1 MTECYRSMMWFKK
14 IVIVVM
20 GSVAIASCASA
31 PDSPDPDDAVD
42 SAASSDDAAETV
54 PDELIPIKAGHL
66 VALDMA
72 PLFVGVES
80 GCFADNGLAVE
91 TVFFTNPGDNNA
103 ALAGG
108 AIDFSTNP
116 FTLPFF
122 AASSGVPIKTVSAA
136 GGWGVM
142 QVIANNEYELES
154 VADLA
159 AYVADNPDTTLRI
172 ATLRGDTL
180 ELILLDAF
188 EQEGVSVDAVE
199 MVYFDDLLAMVD
211 AFRLGEVDLLSHIK
225 PYTTQFV
232 ESGEATVVTDNAEIW
247 SPTTPNTVVSVLE
260 STLTERPEVVE
271 SYLQGLQCAAEII
284 NDTPEDAIALL
295 EGGNYYRVEDAVLL
309 EAFTSQPSPI
319 TFTPDL
325 DAVQG
330 VVDEMVSLDYI
341 KADVPAAEIFDIDI
355 IQKLEQ

>member
-1 MTECYRSMMWFKK
+1 MLPKHFF
-14 IVIVVM
+14 VIPAVGVLFL
-20 GSVAIASCASA
+20 GACASSPSTEA
-31 PDSPDPDDAVD
+31 PAET
-42 SAASSDDAAETV
+42 AGDAAQAA
-54 PDELIPIKAGHL
+54 PSADELIPVRAGHL

-80 GCFADNGLAVE
+80 GCFEQNGLAVE

-108 AIDFSTNP
+108 QIDFSTNP

-122 AASSGVPIKTVSAA
+122 AANSGVPIKTVAAA

-142 QVIANNEYELES
+142 QVIVDSEYQVES
-154 VADLA
+154 MADLA
-159 AYVADNPDTTLRI
+159 TFVAENPDQPLKI

-180 ELILLDAF
+180 ELILVDGF
-188 EQEGVSVDAVE
+188 EQAGIAPEAFE

-211 AFRLGEVDLLSHIK
+211 AFRLGEVDILSHIK

-232 ESGEATVVTDNAEIW
+232 AAGEANVITDNADVW

-260 STLTERPEVVE
+260 KTLNQRPEVVE
-271 SYLQGLQCAAEII
+271 AYIQGLQCAAEII
-284 NDTPEDAIALL
+284 NTDPEQAIEFLA
-295 EGGNYYRVEDAVLL
+295 GGNYYRVEGGVLL
-309 EAFTSQPSPI
+309 TAFETQPSPI

-325 DAVQG
+325 DAVQT
-330 VVDEMVSLDYI
+330 VVDKMVQLEYI
-341 KADVPAAEIFDIDI
+341 ESDVPADNIFDVSIV
-355 IQKLEQ
+355 KELEK

>member
-1 MTECYRSMMWFKK
+1 MAIGK
-14 IVIVVM
+14 ILIFCLFSFLV
-20 GSVAIASCASA
+20 SSCS
-31 PDSPDPDDAVD
+31 SSSQSTSQ
-42 SAASSDDAAETV
+42 SAAPATQEVATSDATTKKQLV
-54 PDELIPIKAGHL
+54 PVKAGHL

-80 GCFADNGLAVE
+80 GCFQKNGLAVE
-91 TVFFTNPGDNNA
+91 TIAFTNPGDNNA

-122 AASSGVPIKTVSAA
+122 AASNGVPIKTVSAA

-142 QVIANNEYELES
+142 QVIAKSEYGIES
-154 VADLA
+154 VKDLA
-159 AYVADNPDTTLRI
+159 DFVAKNPGKKLRI

-188 EQEGVSVDAVE
+188 EKQGLSASNFE

-211 AFRLGEVDLLSHIK
+211 AFRLGEVEMLSHIK

-232 ESGEATVVTDNAEIW
+232 ASGEATLVTDNARVW
-247 SPTTPNTVVSVLE
+247 SPNTPNTVVSVLE
-260 STLTERPEVVE
+260 KTLKQRPQVVE
-271 SYLQGLQCAAEII
+271 GYLKGLQCAAEII
-284 NDTPEDAIALL
+284 NSQPEKAVALL
-295 EGGNYYRVEDAVLL
+295 EKGNYFRVKNDVLL
-309 EAFTSQPSPI
+309 AAFKSQPEPI

-325 DAVQG
+325 KSVQG
-330 VVDEMVSLDYI
+330 VVDEMVRLKYV
-341 KADVPAAEIFDIDI
+341 KVDVPASKIFDTSLV
-355 IQKLEQ
+355 QKLEQK

>member
-1 MTECYRSMMWFKK
+1 MGWFRRA
-14 IVIVVM
+14 ITLSLI
-20 GSVAIASCASA
+20 GVAVASCNTTEQ
-31 PDSPDPDDAVD
+31 
-42 SAASSDDAAETV
+42 AANEVSTSNVVQAKSQ
-54 PDELIPIKAGHL
+54 ELIPVKAGHL
-66 VALDMA
+66 IALDMA

-80 GCFADNGLAVE
+80 GCFKKNGLAVE

-122 AASSGVPIKTVSAA
+122 AANSGVPIKTIAAA

-142 QVIANNEYELES
+142 QVIAKSKYGIES

-159 AYVADNPDTTLRI
+159 EYVFANPDQKLRI

-188 EQEGVSVDAVE
+188 EQKGLSVNNFE
-199 MVYFDDLLAMVD
+199 MIYFDDLLAMVD
-211 AFRLGEVDLLSHIK
+211 AFRLGTVDMLSHIK

-247 SPTTPNTVVSVLE
+247 SPTAPNTVVSVLE
-260 STLTERPEVVE
+260 QTLAQRPEIVE
-271 SYLQGLQCAAEII
+271 AYLKGLQCAAAMI
-284 NDTPEDAIALL
+284 NEKPEQAIALL
-295 EGGNYYRVEDAVLL
+295 QGGNYYRVDDEVLL

-325 DAVQG
+325 KAVQG
-330 VVDEMVSLDYI
+330 VVDEMVNLGYI
-341 KADVPAAEIFDIDI
+341 KADTPASDIFDISMI
-355 IQKLEQ
+355 EKLEP